1 MGAGEG
7 RRMIA
12 RGASDEPTNVV
23 QWFTDLEARDG
34 LRPIPEQVWL
44 TVWHSAVALAVVIVI
59 AVPLAIVLAHHRKGE
74 LAAAWVINVGRA
86 IPTVTVL
93 GLLVIVSLRNGFGL
107 EPWPI
112 IIALVL
118 LGLPP
123 AFTNT
128 YAGVRGADDGAVSA
142 ARAMGLTHRQV
153 MQRVE
158 LALAVPVIMVGVRT
172 AAIQIVATE
181 PLAAF
186 FGSEGLGAYLRAGLS
201 RRDFVTVQAGA
212 LLVAGVAIATELV
225 LMATG
230 RALVPR
236 GLRVRA
242 ASARAERRRRETTS
256 VAHDP
261 SQPTSNQ

>member
-1 MGAGEG
+1 
-7 RRMIA
+7 MIA
-12 RGASDEPTNVV
+12 RGAPDGPTNVI

-44 TVWHSAVALAVVIVI
+44 TVWHSAVALAVVVVL

-74 LAAAWVINVGRA
+74 LVASWVINVGRA
-86 IPTVTVL
+86 IPTITIL

-128 YAGVRGADDGAVSA
+128 YAGVRGADAGAVGA
-142 ARAMGLTHRQV
+142 AQAMGLTHRQV

-212 LLVAGVAIATELV
+212 LLVAGVAITSELL

-230 RALVPR
+230 RALVPKGIR
-236 GLRVRA
+236 LSER
-242 ASARAERRRRETTS
+242 SARAERRHR
-256 VAHDP
+256 P
-261 SQPTSNQ
+261 STPPAP

>member
-1 MGAGEG
+1 
-7 RRMIA
+7 MI
-12 RGASDEPTNVV
+12 GGGDPEEPSNVV
-23 QWFTDLEARDG
+23 EWFTNLDARDG
-34 LRPIPEQVWL
+34 LAPIPEQVWL
-44 TVWHSAVALAVVIVI
+44 TVWHSAVALAVVLVL
-59 AVPLAIVLAHHRKGE
+59 AVPLAILLAHHRKGE
-74 LAAAWVINVGRA
+74 LVASCIINIGRA

-128 YAGVRGADDGAVSA
+128 YAGVRGADQGAVEA
-142 ARAMGLTHRQV
+142 GRAMGLTHRQV

-172 AAIQIVATE
+172 AAVAIVATE

-201 RRDFVTVQAGA
+201 RRDFITVQAGA
-212 LLVAGVAIATELV
+212 LLVAGVAIVTELV
-225 LMATG
+225 LMACG
-230 RALVPR
+230 HALVPKGIR
-236 GLRVRA
+236 PSTKA
-242 ASARAERRRRETTS
+242 RRRTS
-256 VAHDP
+256 RRRATPVSSP
-261 SQPTSNQ
+261 ISTNPQPARNQP

>member
-1 MGAGEG
+1 
-7 RRMIA
+7 MIA
-12 RGASDEPTNVV
+12 RGTPDRPSNVIE
-23 QWFTDLEARDG
+23 WFTDLEARDG
-34 LRPIPEQVWL
+34 LRPIPEQLWL
-44 TVWHSAVALAVVIVI
+44 TVWHSAVALAVVVVI

-86 IPTVTVL
+86 IPTITIL

-123 AFTNT
+123 VFTNT
-128 YAGVRGADDGAVSA
+128 YAGVRGADAGAVGA

-158 LALAVPVIMVGVRT
+158 VALAVPVLMVGVRT

-225 LMATG
+225 LMTTG
-230 RALVPR
+230 RALVPK
-236 GLRVRA
+236 GLRLKS
-242 ASARAERRRRETTS
+242 ASAPAERRRRGPAPGEPMTFSTNQPTTS
-256 VAHDP
+256 EE
-261 SQPTSNQ
+261 PT